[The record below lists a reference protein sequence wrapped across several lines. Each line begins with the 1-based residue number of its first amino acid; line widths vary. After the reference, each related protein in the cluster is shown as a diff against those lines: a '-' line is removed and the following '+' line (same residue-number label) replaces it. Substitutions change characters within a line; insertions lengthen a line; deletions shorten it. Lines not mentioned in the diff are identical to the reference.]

1 MSEGGLTSDG
11 FVMRYVPTHD
21 AVDGIGER
29 EGVFLPCSFWL
40 VEALALAGQ
49 QATRRMHC
57 SSGLLTVANDVGL
70 YAEEYDP
77 HAPRLLGNFPQA
89 FTHLALVAAAHT
101 LEPETFAMTP
111 PAARPLA
118 RLLEATLT
126 GGRRRGA
133 TVKDRDHEHRE
144 RIEARTGSRSLIH
157 GYGADER
164 DLGGLVT
171 YLDPDGQLAVVLPRG
186 KYAGAGHAG
195 LLPGTT
201 CCAGHRATAPTPKRS
216 PSSTICSSEQ
226 AEALGLDRRESIVG
240 GFSQGGGLALGL
252 ALQRSD
258 RPRPKAALAMSPAID
273 TAAFDLDEENAPPVL
288 VQHGTNDPLIP
299 VQRSRDLARQLAI
312 ARRSHRLSRVP
323 DGASGRAR
331 EPARREPTGSRAS
344 TRVNVPTSRSPT
356 IPIEL
361 VPSVTTAQWEA
372 EVLRSELPVIVDFWA
387 PWCGPCK
394 QVSPIVETIAAMR
407 KGFYK
412 VVKVNIDE
420 EPKLAEEYGV
430 QSIPMIGLVRN
441 GRLERASVGAKP
453 RPQLEA
459 ELGMLVIP

>member
-1 MSEGGLTSDG
+1 VITN
-11 FVMRYVPTHD
+11 
-21 AVDGIGER
+21 I
-29 EGVFLPCSFWL
+29 
-40 VEALALAGQ
+40 
-49 QATRRMHC
+49 
-57 SSGLLTVANDVGL
+57 
-70 YAEEYDP
+70 
-77 HAPRLLGNFPQA
+77 
-89 FTHLALVAAAHT
+89 
-101 LEPETFAMTP
+101 
-111 PAARPLA
+111 
-118 RLLEATLT
+118 
-126 GGRRRGA
+126 
-133 TVKDRDHEHRE
+133 VK
-144 RIEARTGSRSLIH
+144 GSRSNRLALLVH
-157 GYGADER
+157 GYGADEV
-164 DLGGLVT
+164 DLGALVS
-171 YLDPDGQLAVVLPRG
+171 YLDPEGDLAVVLPRG
-186 KYAGAGHAG
+186 KFPV
-195 LLPGTT
+195 PGTPGY
-201 CCAGHRATAPTPKRS
+201 AWYGMFQEDQGQGSYAEALAELDDLL
-216 PSSTICSSEQ
+216 SEQ
-226 AEALGLDRRESIVG
+226 AEALALARSESIVA

-273 TAAFDLDEENAPPVL
+273 TAAFDLDEQNAPPVL

-299 VQRSRDLARQLAI
+299 VQRSRDLARQL
-312 ARRSHRLSRVP
+312 RSL
-323 DGASGRAR
+323 G
-331 EPARREPTGSRAS
+331 
-344 TRVNVPTSRSPT
+344 VPTVYREYPMQHQVALESLRDAGHWLTQVYAGERPDE
-356 IPIEL
+356 PVPEDPVEL
-361 VPSVTTAQWEA
+361 VPSVTTAQWDA

>member
-1 MSEGGLTSDG
+1 M
-11 FVMRYVPTHD
+11 
-21 AVDGIGER
+21 A
-29 EGVFLPCSFWL
+29 L
-40 VEALALAGQ
+40 VTNIVKGSASTRLAL
-49 QATRRMHC
+49 
-57 SSGLLTVANDVGL
+57 
-70 YAEEYDP
+70 
-77 HAPRLLGNFPQA
+77 
-89 FTHLALVAAAHT
+89 LV
-101 LEPETFAMTP
+101 
-111 PAARPLA
+111 
-118 RLLEATLT
+118 
-126 GGRRRGA
+126 
-133 TVKDRDHEHRE
+133 
-144 RIEARTGSRSLIH
+144 H

-164 DLGGLVT
+164 DLGGLLT
-171 YLDPDGQLAVVLPRG
+171 YLDPDGTLAAVLPRG
-186 KYAGAGHAG
+186 PYSV
-195 LLPGTT
+195 PGTPGFSWYGMGGE
-201 CCAGHRATAPTPKRS
+201 AGGEGSYK
-216 PSSTICSSEQ
+216 
-226 AEALGLDRRESIVG
+226 EALAELDDLLDEQSAELGFARSEAIVG
-240 GFSQGGGLALGL
+240 GFSQGAGLALGL

-258 RPRPKAALAMSPAID
+258 RARPLAALAMSPMID
-273 TAAFDLDEENAPPVL
+273 TSAFDLDEHDAPPVL

-299 VQRSRDLARQLAI
+299 VQRSRDLARELRSLGVPTVYREYPMQHQVALESLRDATDWLALVV
-312 ARRSHRLSRVP
+312 AGERPDEAVP
-323 DGASGRAR
+323 DD
-331 EPARREPTGSRAS
+331 
-344 TRVNVPTSRSPT
+344 
-356 IPIEL
+356 PIEL